1 MHAHKSSIVASL
13 CLRADSAGIMR
24 GQRSGPGARGSVF
37 QGWGRG
43 SSPRPCW
50 LTQTVS
56 FSNHGAVCRFA
67 CCSWPELVVGG
78 SGRRGGSRWDSGGG
92 RTGWWVGGGSV
103 GLWEQVQI
111 PLWGGGKIRPE
122 GLRQCTDW
130 YVDGVNWQIGS
141 HSPLISREICI

>member
-1 MHAHKSSIVASL
+1 MGSAVDQELEDRYFRGGAVGVPRD
-13 CLRADSAGIMR
+13 RADF
-24 GQRSGPGARGSVF
+24 SV
-37 QGWGRG
+37 
-43 SSPRPCW
+43 SKY
-50 LTQTVS
+50 
-56 FSNHGAVCRFA
+56 GAVFRFA

-78 SGRRGGSRWDSGGG
+78 SGRRGGPRRDGGGG